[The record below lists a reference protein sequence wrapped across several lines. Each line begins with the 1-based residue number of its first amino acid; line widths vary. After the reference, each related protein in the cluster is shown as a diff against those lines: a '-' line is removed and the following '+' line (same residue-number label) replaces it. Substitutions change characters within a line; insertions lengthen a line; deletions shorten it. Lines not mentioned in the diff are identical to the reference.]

1 MNWGPG
7 LRTAKVFLHYLRI
20 FEQTLCFLAFL
31 LMASS
36 LMGDVLKREFTG
48 SGWFG
53 APQVGVVG
61 MIVVAYM
68 GIALASANGSH
79 FRPKFADPLLARWD
93 NTANRISEFGFA
105 TFCFFMAYV
114 ALNVAIESYELQ
126 DVSAVL
132 RWPIWPIQSVIVM
145 GFGLVGVRH
154 VLYGIY
160 LDIRP
165 IPPESLAGTE
175 VPDSTEEEET
185 AIADDAHR
193 YVRERRE

>member
-1 MNWGPG
+1 M
-7 LRTAKVFLHYLRI
+7 RHAKAFLHYLRI
-20 FEQTLCFLAFL
+20 FEQSMCFLAFL
-31 LMASS
+31 LMAGS

-79 FRPKFADPLLARWD
+79 FRPRFADPLLQRWD
-93 NTANRISEFGFA
+93 VAASRIGEFGFA
-105 TFCFFMAYV
+105 VFCFFMAYI
-114 ALNVAIESYELQ
+114 ALNVSVESYDLE

-132 RWPIWPIQSVIVM
+132 RWPIWPIQGVIVM

-154 VLYGIY
+154 TLYGIY
-160 LDIRP
+160 LDLRP
-165 IPPESLAGTE
+165 KPLESVEGIENAPDTEAAG
-175 VPDSTEEEET
+175 
-185 AIADDAHR
+185 IADGVADH
-193 YVRERRE
+193 EKETHP

>member
-1 MNWGPG
+1 
-7 LRTAKVFLHYLRI
+7 LRIAKAFLNYLRI
-20 FEQTLCFLAFL
+20 FEQTMCFLAFL
-31 LMASS
+31 LMAAS

-93 NTANRISEFGFA
+93 SAANRIGEFGFA
-105 TFCFFMAYV
+105 AFCFFMAYV
-114 ALNVAIESYELQ
+114 ALNVAIESYELD

-132 RWPIWPIQSVIVM
+132 RWPIWPVQGVIVL

-154 VLYGIY
+154 TLYGIF
-160 LDIRP
+160 LDLRP
-165 IPPESLAGTE
+165 LPPETVEGVEIATDADAAGMVDGVE
-175 VPDSTEEEET
+175 DYKKET
-185 AIADDAHR
+185 R
-193 YVRERRE
+193 Q

>member
-1 MNWGPG
+1 M
-7 LRTAKVFLHYLRI
+7 
-20 FEQTLCFLAFL
+20 CFLAFL
-31 LMASS
+31 LMAGS

-79 FRPKFADPLLARWD
+79 FRPRFADPLLQRWD
-93 NTANRISEFGFA
+93 VAASRISEFGFA
-105 TFCFFMAYV
+105 AFCFFTAYI
-114 ALNVAIESYELQ
+114 ALNVSIESYELD

-132 RWPIWPIQSVIVM
+132 RWPIWPIQGAIVM

-154 VLYGIY
+154 TLYGIY
-160 LDIRP
+160 LDLRP
-165 IPPESLAGTE
+165 KPPESVEGTE
-175 VPDSTEEEET
+175 VATDADAAGMADGAEDYEKET
-185 AIADDAHR
+185 NR
-193 YVRERRE
+193 

>member
-1 MNWGPG
+1 M
-7 LRTAKVFLHYLRI
+7 
-20 FEQTLCFLAFL
+20 CFLAFL
-31 LMASS
+31 LMAAS

-93 NTANRISEFGFA
+93 SLANRIGEFGFA
-105 TFCFFMAYV
+105 IFCFFMAYV
-114 ALNVAIESYELQ
+114 ALHVSIESYELA

-132 RWPIWPIQSVIVM
+132 RWPIWPIQAVIVL
-145 GFGLVGVRH
+145 GFGLVGLRH
-154 VLYGIY
+154 TLYGIF

-165 IPPESLAGTE
+165 MPPESIENVSKA
-175 VPDSTEEEET
+175 SEEDRANTPNET
-185 AIADDAHR
+185 GN
-193 YVRERRE
+193 YGKESRR

>member
-20 FEQTLCFLAFL
+20 FEQSLCFLAFL

-93 NTANRISEFGFA
+93 NVANRIGEFGFGA
-105 TFCFFMAYV
+105 FCFFMAYV

-132 RWPIWPIQSVIVM
+132 RWPIWPIQGVIVM
-145 GFGLVGVRH
+145 GFGLVGLRH
-154 VLYGIY
+154 LLYGIY

-165 IPPESLAGTE
+165 IPPESVAGK
-175 VPDSTEEEET
+175 EE
-185 AIADDAHR
+185 ADDIEESKISGGTDQKD
-193 YVRERRE
+193 RETLK